1 MAKPYRE
8 MSQHERDARNSARW
22 KTLRRQILDESDQCW
37 ICGHHGADT
46 IDHIIPLSQ
55 GGTNER
61 WNLRPAHGRKR
72 PDLGCEGNY
81 ARGNGTRRRTD
92 SAQTSRRW

>member
-8 MSQHERDARNSARW
+8 MTRHERDARNSGRW
-22 KTLRRQILDESDQCW
+22 KTMRRQILDASDICW

-46 IDHIIPLSQ
+46 IDHIVPLAQ
-55 GGTNER
+55 GGANEP

-72 PDLGCEGNY
+72 PDLGCPGNY
-81 ARGNGTRRRTD
+81 SRGDGRPRKTD
-92 SAQTSRRW
+92 TPQASRRW